1 MEITKGQGIVRTG
14 YESSIKNIFD
24 STPSFIKF
32 GNTKVLLK

>member
-1 MEITKGQGIVRTG
+1 MEITKGQGIVRAA

-24 STPSFIKF
+24 STPSFKKF